1 LGLNN
6 FATQPKV
13 SVIRFI
19 LLLIFQTAFT
29 GFVFAQV
36 NDSSVKNADS
46 GKLEKLN
53 HVPADSVR
61 KKRHVT
67 RVDSSA
73 GNNLDSLHKLSAME
87 LDTTWMVTSR
97 QYPGKN
103 FARYGFQRNNFFG
116 FSSKALFIKSNR
128 KEFRGKELLF
138 YSLLALL
145 LFFAFIRLSFPKYIN
160 DLFRVAFRTT
170 LKQRQLG
177 EQLVQTPLP
186 SLLLNFFFLITAS
199 MYIAFVLG
207 HFELSDNFSF
217 WMLCLYCFAA
227 LAIIYV
233 IKFLSLKFFGW
244 LFNITQT
251 TDGYI
256 FIVFMMNKIIGI
268 YLLPFLV
275 MLAFTDNDLYQVAFV
290 LSYTGVFGLVGYR
303 FILSYG
309 LARSQI
315 RVNPFH
321 FFLYLCAFE
330 IVPLLLIYKALM
342 LWF

>member
-1 LGLNN
+1 LNN
-6 FATQPKV
+6 FAAQPKV

-19 LLLIFQTAFT
+19 LLLIFQTTLT
-29 GFVFAQV
+29 GFVLAQV
-36 NDSSVKNADS
+36 NDSSVKRADS
-46 GKLEKLN
+46 AQIEKLN
-53 HVPADSVR
+53 SPRTDSLG
-61 KKRHVT
+61 KKRHVK
-67 RVDSSA
+67 RVDSAAENNIDTLNEFSA
-73 GNNLDSLHKLSAME
+73 KEQM
-87 LDTTWMVTSR
+87 DTAWMATSR

-103 FARYGFQRNNFFG
+103 FARYAYQQNSFFG
-116 FSSKALFIKSNR
+116 FSSKALLIRSNR
-128 KEFRGKELLF
+128 KEFKGKELLF

-160 DLFRVAFRTT
+160 DLLRVAFRTT
-170 LKQRQLG
+170 LKQRQIG

-207 HFELSDNFSF
+207 HLELSDNFSF
-217 WMLCLYCFAA
+217 WLLCVYCFAA

-244 LFNITQT
+244 LFNITPT

-256 FIVFMMNKIIGI
+256 FIVFMINKIIGI

-290 LSYTGVFGLVGYR
+290 LSYTGVLGLLAYR

>member
-1 LGLNN
+1 M
-6 FATQPKV
+6 T
-13 SVIRFI
+13 RFI
-19 LLLIFQTAFT
+19 LLLIFQTTLT
-29 GFVFAQV
+29 GFVLAQV
-36 NDSSVKNADS
+36 NDSSVKSADS
-46 GKLEKLN
+46 AQLEKLN
-53 HVPADSVR
+53 PVPADSLR

-73 GNNLDSLHKLSAME
+73 ENNSDTLNKLSSTE
-87 LDTTWMVTSR
+87 QIDTTWMITSR

-103 FARYGFQRNNFFG
+103 FARYAYQENNFFG
-116 FSSKALFIKSNR
+116 FSSKALLIRSNR
-128 KEFRGKELLF
+128 KEFKGKELLF

-160 DLFRVAFRTT
+160 DLLRVAFRTT
-170 LKQRQLG
+170 LKQRQIG

-186 SLLLNFFFLITAS
+186 SLLLNFFFLISAS
-199 MYIAFVLG
+199 MYITFVLG
-207 HFELSDNFSF
+207 HLELSDNFSF
-217 WMLCLYCFAA
+217 WLLCLYCFAA

-244 LFNITQT
+244 LFNITPT

-256 FIVFMMNKIIGI
+256 FIVFMINKIIGI

-290 LSYTGVFGLVGYR
+290 LSYTGVIGLLAYR

-330 IVPLLLIYKALM
+330 IVPLLLIYKALV

>member
-1 LGLNN
+1 
-6 FATQPKV
+6 
-13 SVIRFI
+13 VIRFI
-19 LLLIFQTAFT
+19 LLLIFQTTLA
-29 GFVFAQV
+29 GFVLAQV
-36 NDSSVKNADS
+36 NDSSVKSADS
-46 GKLEKLN
+46 TQLEKLN
-53 HVPADSVR
+53 PLHADSVK
-61 KKRHVT
+61 KKRHVI
-67 RVDSSA
+67 RVESSSQ
-73 GNNLDSLHKLSAME
+73 NNA
-87 LDTTWMVTSR
+87 DTLNKSSVTEQMDTSWMVIYR
-97 QYPGKN
+97 QYPGKD
-103 FARYGFQRNNFFG
+103 FVRYGYKQNHFFG
-116 FSSKALFIKSNR
+116 FSSNALLIRSNR
-128 KEFRGKELLF
+128 KEFKGKELLF

-160 DLFRVAFRTT
+160 DLLRVAFRTT
-170 LKQRQLG
+170 LKQRQIG

-217 WMLCLYCFAA
+217 WLLCLYCFAA
-227 LAIIYV
+227 LAIIYA

-244 LFNITQT
+244 LFNITPT

-256 FIVFMMNKIIGI
+256 FIVFMINKIIGI

-290 LSYTGVFGLVGYR
+290 LSYTGVLGLLAYR

-309 LARSQI
+309 LSRSQI